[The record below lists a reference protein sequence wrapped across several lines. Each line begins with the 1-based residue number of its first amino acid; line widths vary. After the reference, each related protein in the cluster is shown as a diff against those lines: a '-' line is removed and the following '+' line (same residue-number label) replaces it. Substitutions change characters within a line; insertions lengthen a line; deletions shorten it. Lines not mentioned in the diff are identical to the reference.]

1 MEVGMQDVKIG
12 SYSYDEYL
20 NLLKSFH
27 GSAAPGLLIGGF
39 MVDLALK
46 HLPEGEFFDAICET
60 KACLPD
66 ALQLLTPCTVGNGWL
81 KILNQG
87 RFALTLFEKYHGKG
101 VRVYVDVRKFG
112 PWPNIRE
119 WFLKLK
125 PKHDQDTHA
134 LLEEIRKAGTSILGM
149 STVVVLP
156 ENLNKKKKIKTIIA
170 VCPACGEAYRT
181 VSGSQN
187 TCKACSGEIA
197 YCVPA
202 EQSHLN
208 KSDALRCSVLP
219 LEQAV
224 GRRLMHDMTRII
236 PGKEKG
242 AAFQRGQTL
251 TANDVSCLH
260 EMGKMHVSVED
271 GQQQNPD
278 FVHED
283 DAALAFAG
291 AMAGEGVSFSSKP
304 REGKVNLTAE
314 RKGLLTVDTKRLVS
328 FNTLS
333 DVVCASRR
341 SFSLVE
347 KGQKV
352 AGVKAIPLHLHND
365 KFQKALAVLQ
375 GGPLFQVRIL
385 RRAKVGI
392 LVTGTEVFQGRV
404 EDKFIPLIT
413 RKVEHY
419 GCEVLQT
426 RIVPD
431 DCGAISKA
439 VQELVACNIDLLVT
453 TSGLS
458 VDPDDV
464 TRQGLLDAGVTDVL
478 YGMPVAPGAM
488 TLVARLGQV
497 QVIGVPAGALYYK
510 TTGFDL
516 LLPRLLAGQFP
527 TREDLAQLGHGAFCL
542 ECEECRFPRCT
553 FSR

>member
-1 MEVGMQDVKIG
+1 MQDIKIG
-12 SYSYDEYL
+12 HYSYDEYMK
-20 NLLKSFH
+20 LLKSFH

-39 MVDLALK
+39 MVDLALQ

-66 ALQLLTPCTVGNGWL
+66 ALQLLTPCTIGNGWL

-87 RFALTLFEKYHGKG
+87 RFALTLYEKYNGKG
-101 VRVYVDVRKFG
+101 VRVYVDARKFG
-112 PWPNIRE
+112 PWPNIHS

-134 LLEEIRKAGTSILGM
+134 LLEEINQAGTSILGM
-149 STVVVLP
+149 SEVAVLP

-170 VCPACGEAYRT
+170 ICPGCGEAYRT
-181 VSGSQN
+181 MSQGL
-187 TCKACSGEIA
+187 CKACSGEMA
-197 YCVPA
+197 YCTSEEHAQGNSTNESQGV
-202 EQSHLN
+202 
-208 KSDALRCSVLP
+208 VLP
-219 LEQAV
+219 LEKAV
-224 GRRLMHDMTRII
+224 GRCLAHDMTRII

-242 AAFQRGQTL
+242 AAFQRGQII
-251 TANDVSCLH
+251 TASDVSRLQ
-260 EMGKMHVSVED
+260 EMGKLNVSVDD
-271 GQQQNPD
+271 GQQRSPE

-314 RKGLLTVDTKRLVS
+314 RKGLLIVDTNRLAS

-347 KGQKV
+347 QGEKV
-352 AGVKAIPLHLHND
+352 AGVKAIPLHLQCD
-365 KFQKALAVLQ
+365 KFHKALNVLQ
-375 GGPLFQVRIL
+375 GGPLFQVRPL
-385 RRAKVGI
+385 RKAKVGI
-392 LVTGTEVFQGRV
+392 LVTGTEVFQGLV
-404 EDKFIPLIT
+404 EDKFIPLIS

-419 GCEVLQT
+419 GCEVVQT

-431 DCGAISKA
+431 DCAAISKA
-439 VQELVACNIDLLVT
+439 VQEFVASSIDLLVT

-458 VDPDDV
+458 VDPDDM

-488 TLVARLGQV
+488 TLVARIGQV
-497 QVIGVPAGALYYK
+497 QVIGVPAGALYFK
-510 TTGFDL
+510 TTVFDL
-516 LLPRLLAGQFP
+516 LLPRLLADQFP
-527 TREDLAQLGHGAFCL
+527 TREALAQLGHGAFCL